1 MRHYGV
7 FAVALF
13 ALALSCKQKPNA
25 DSTGGGGGGGRK
37 GRGGGGGGAGD
48 RVEYAVEVTSIVF
61 EKADLVIEA
70 PGTIEAFERVQVTA
84 RVAGVVGKV
93 AFAEGQEV
101 KLNAPLIAI
110 DPERYQLAVNRA
122 RATYNKAEA
131 SLAEAKSGLERREK
145 ASAQNPGLIP
155 EEELDTYR
163 TRVRTAQAESASQH
177 EALKTAEL
185 NLRDAYVRAP
195 LAGVIQTRTV
205 ETGQY
210 VNPGAILATLL
221 RADPLLLRFPVTSLE
236 ATRVKPAM
244 STEFTLRD
252 SKQTFQAKITLVA
265 AAADAKSRLVQ
276 VTAEVDATSNRHFLR
291 PGIYVDVKMSTG
303 NTREAPIVPRAAIR
317 PSERGFLAY
326 VVKDG
331 IAQERELELGMN
343 TSDGRVE
350 VRKGLAAGDQL
361 VVRGGEPLAQ
371 GSRVRVVDP
380 KATPRAANSA
390 ESDGSSAQP
399 GGSGAPPAHSA
410 ERRRKREG
418 NPP

>member
-1 MRHYGV
+1 MKRSGPI
-7 FAVALF
+7 AVAL
-13 ALALSCKQKPNA
+13 LSIAFSCQQKATTEGANGA
-25 DSTGGGGGGGRK
+25 GGGARK
-37 GRGGGGGGAGD
+37 GRGGGPSSTGE
-48 RVEYAVEVTSIVF
+48 RVEYAVEVKSIML

-93 AFAEGQEV
+93 GFAEGQEV
-101 KLNAPLIAI
+101 KLNAPLIVI

-131 SLAEAKSGLERREK
+131 SLAEAKSGLDRREK

-163 TRVRTAQAESASQH
+163 TKVRTAQAESASQH

-210 VNPGAILATLL
+210 VNPGSILATLL

-236 ATRVKPAM
+236 ATRVKPGM

-252 SKQTFQAKITLVA
+252 SKQTFQAKVTLVA
-265 AAADAKSRLVQ
+265 GAADSKSRLVQ
-276 VTAEVDATSNRHFLR
+276 VTAEVDASSNRHFLR

-303 NTREAPIVPRAAIR
+303 NTHEAPIVPRAGIR

-326 VVKDG
+326 VVKEG
-331 IAQERELELGMN
+331 IAEERELELGMN
-343 TSDGRVE
+343 TADGRVE
-350 VRKGLAAGDQL
+350 VRKGLAPGDQL

-371 GSRVRVVDP
+371 GSRVRIVDP
-380 KATPRAANSA
+380 KAATRAPGSA
-390 ESDGSSAQP
+390 ESASSAGP
-399 GGSGAPPAHSA
+399 SGGPSTSPVHSG

-418 NPP
+418 SP